1 MSGFDNYLGVYIA
14 VLLVGDTDQ
23 RKKKL
28 RWPSFF
34 VIFKIDLLPSSD
46 WRLAQAQASIKT
58 ESPLSGAPAIHTG
71 DTPHYLRSALLV
83 HFLQDQA

>member
-23 RKKKL
+23 REKKL

-46 WRLAQAQASIKT
+46 WRLAQAQA
-58 ESPLSGAPAIHTG
+58 
-71 DTPHYLRSALLV
+71 
-83 HFLQDQA
+83 